1 MSSLIRSSIKT
12 TKKHPKSPTNDKE
25 EPSKKRVKIAV
36 DESQKSAKKSK
47 GGSSR
52 IKETI
57 TFQIQA
63 DAANVPNLTKFPS
76 GLPSDTDA
84 VIFQNY
90 TLGGG
95 NNNNKKSKKAK
106 VLLGKDDTCSYIAE
120 RATHRTST
128 ALNKVAIGI
137 YNPETKVLQ
146 LHPTTHVY
154 RLSQRVNG
162 YKSAISSGGDTDTP
176 AVDSYNERRAAL
188 FDAFG
193 STKKKRVLKSMAANV
208 VAVDSMSEANDLM
221 DSIESFTQS
230 GTSVAQELDD
240 NGVTPSK
247 TGAVADAFDEA
258 RQSFLPPFD
267 ADATNPYYVYSA
279 KIMAG
284 EEAWGQISRVVSAC
298 LHQDDPMNALTSRGK
313 WPTVCSDM
321 LASIT
326 MEPGTKDIDRIKCVV
341 LMRHMLDFYKTML
354 DKRNFVHGSQEELT
368 QILHLPAPVCEHL
381 LGTYTA
387 PAYHHNKSGHHMSDR
402 LKDKMLLSLL
412 IVYVL
417 GYGRGMKVSDIGPL
431 CADCRL
437 DVLKGCR
444 LLREAGFVC
453 KKKVGDAANGAFYSA
468 SLSVPLKFPPP
479 IRARAKK

>member
-1 MSSLIRSSIKT
+1 M
-12 TKKHPKSPTNDKE
+12 
-25 EPSKKRVKIAV
+25 
-36 DESQKSAKKSK
+36 
-47 GGSSR
+47 
-52 IKETI
+52 
-57 TFQIQA
+57 
-63 DAANVPNLTKFPS
+63 
-76 GLPSDTDA
+76 
-84 VIFQNY
+84 
-90 TLGGG
+90 
-95 NNNNKKSKKAK
+95 
-106 VLLGKDDTCSYIAE
+106 
-120 RATHRTST
+120 TH
-128 ALNKVAIGI
+128 L
-137 YNPETKVLQ
+137 
-146 LHPTTHVY
+146 Y

-162 YKSAISSGGDTDTP
+162 YKSAISAAGNNTS

-221 DSIESFTQS
+221 ESIESFTQS
-230 GTSVAQELDD
+230 GTAESSSNINHGGVD
-240 NGVTPSK
+240 NNLSGTNTTPGNK

-279 KIMAG
+279 KAMAG

-298 LHQDDPMNALTSRGK
+298 LHQDDPITALTSRGK
-313 WPTVCSDM
+313 WPTVCCDM
-321 LASIT
+321 LASMT
-326 MEPGTKDIDRIKCVV
+326 MGPGTKDTDRIKCVV
-341 LMRHMLDFYKTML
+341 LMRHMLDFYKIMQ

-368 QILHLPAPVCEHL
+368 QILHLPAPICEHL

-387 PAYHHNKSGHHMSDR
+387 PSYHHNKSGHHMSDR

-431 CADCRL
+431 CADCKL
-437 DVLKGCR
+437 DVLQGCR

-453 KKKVGDAANGAFYSA
+453 KKKVGDTANGAFYSA

-479 IRARAKK
+479 IRVRAKK